1 MNIHLLSHYTPD
13 WVPYADLVI
22 PNMIEYCLRH
32 NYDFHII
39 KSEKYPKYNGSVK
52 ILQLSY
58 LKLGDIGF
66 VIDIDACITNHLIKI
81 EDFLDEEHDLYLT
94 KDINGINTGVFILRK
109 TDWACELLDYI
120 DKQISSGVDCEQTA
134 IQNWI
139 NEKGLDKIKIL
150 PHPAFNSY
158 PIDFYY
164 PSYGKI
170 GYKEGDVVQRPG
182 HEEGAWQLGDFV
194 LHVPAL
200 PLEQRIEII
209 SKTPIIK

>member
-1 MNIHLLSHYTPD
+1 MNVHLLIHYTES
-13 WVPYADLVI
+13 WVNLVNLTL
-22 PNMIEYCLRH
+22 PEALEYCQRH
-32 NYDFHII
+32 NY
-39 KSEKYPKYNGSVK
+39 KLQSSRCYYGNYNGFYK
-52 ILQLSY
+52 IWQLK
-58 LKLGDIGF
+58 KLFFGDVGF
-66 VIDIDACITNHLIKI
+66 VMDADSCITNHLIKV
-81 EDFLDEEHDLYLT
+81 EDFLDKEHDLYLT

-109 TDWACELLDYI
+109 TDWACGLLNYI
-120 DKQISSGVDCEQTA
+120 EQQILSGVDCEQNA